1 MPPWLGI
8 ALLWAGFAGAHLYL
22 SGDDVRPRLV
32 ARLGPDVFRGVYS
45 LVVLVWFGWLV
56 WYWWHHKHTGPLL
69 WTTLGPPVL
78 ARALNHV
85 LMFAAF
91 VLLVPAV
98 LPASAAPSLT
108 IAGGRDASVVRGL
121 LRITRHP
128 LLMAL
133 ALFGLA
139 HLLVNGTLGD
149 VAFFAGFP
157 LFVWIGTRHQDARL
171 ARDRPGYGELHRP
184 NLRRAVRRHPGRPP
198 APGRLRAPVGPHGR
212 RARSG
217 DRGAPV
223 ARVPVRAVAA
233 FPPNWWLTA
242 RRTM

>member
-85 LMFAAF
+85 LMFLAF
-91 VLLVPAV
+91 ALLVPGR
-98 LPASAAPSLT
+98 PAGVCGAELDHRRRSRCERRPRPAAHHAAPAADGDSRSSAWRTYWSTARSATSSSSAASRSSCGSGRATRTRAWRATARAIGEL
-108 IAGGRDASVVRGL
+108 IAQTSVVPFGAILAGRQRLVAAELPWGAMAAGL
-121 LRITRHP
+121 V
-128 LLMAL
+128 L
-133 ALFGLA
+133 A
-139 HLLVNGTLGD
+139 
-149 VAFFAGFP
+149 
-157 LFVWIGTRHQDARL
+157 I
-171 ARDRPGYGELHRP
+171 
-184 NLRRAVRRHPGRPP
+184 
-198 APGRLRAPVGPHGR
+198 
-212 RARSG
+212 
-217 DRGAPV
+217 RGAPV

-233 FPPNWWLTA
+233 LPQTGG
-242 RRTM
+242 

>member
-32 ARLGPDVFRGVYS
+32 ARLGLDAFRGVYS

-56 WYWWHHKHTGPLL
+56 WYWWHHRHSGPLL
-69 WTTLGPPVL
+69 WTTLGPPAV

-91 VLLVPAV
+91 ALLVPSV

-108 IAGGRDASVVRGL
+108 IAHGHDASVVSGV

-128 LLMAL
+128 LLVAL
-133 ALFGLA
+133 ALFGVA
-139 HLLVNGTLGD
+139 HLLVNGALGD
-149 VAFFAGFP
+149 VLFFAGFP

-171 ARDRPGYGELHRP
+171 ARDRAGYRDL
-184 NLRRAVRRHPGRPP
+184 
-198 APGRLRAPVGPHGR
+198 
-212 RARSG
+212 
-217 DRGAPV
+217 V
-223 ARVPVRAVAA
+223 ARTSTLPFAAIVAGRQRLVPAELPWGAIAAGLVLAAVVRYWHGTL
-233 FPPNWWLTA
+233 FGP
-242 RRTM
+242 

>member
-171 ARDRPGYGELHRP
+171 ARDRPGYGELIAQTSVVPFGAILGGRQRLVVSELP
-184 NLRRAVRRHPGRPP
+184 WGSMAAGLVLGIVVRQWHGF
-198 APGRLRAPVGPHGR
+198 LFGP
-212 RARSG
+212 
-217 DRGAPV
+217 
-223 ARVPVRAVAA
+223 
-233 FPPNWWLTA
+233 
-242 RRTM
+242 